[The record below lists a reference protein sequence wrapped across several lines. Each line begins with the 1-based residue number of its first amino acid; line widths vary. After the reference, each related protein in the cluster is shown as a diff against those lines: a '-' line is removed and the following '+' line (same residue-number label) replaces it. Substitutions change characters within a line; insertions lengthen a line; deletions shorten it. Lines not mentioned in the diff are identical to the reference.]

1 LERDLASESPTRTP
15 PTSDSLI
22 IAPSLLATDFTR
34 MGEQIEQVLA
44 AGVTWLHIDVMD
56 GHFVPNLSM
65 GPPVAQSVRK
75 AFPDAFLDSHLM
87 VTNPEFFAE
96 PFSKAGC
103 DLINFQIETTDQP
116 VELARKIRVLGVRV
130 GVTLNPDT
138 PADAIAALL
147 DRPIADGGVDLVLVM
162 SVWPGFGGQKFIE
175 KVLPKVSEIRRR
187 LQPGQYLEIDGGI
200 DLSTIS
206 RAASAGANVF
216 VAGTAVFRAPDPA
229 QAVRDLLAAAK

>member
-1 LERDLASESPTRTP
+1 MASSLRTP
-15 PTSDSLI
+15 PPSDSLI

-44 AGVTWLHIDVMD
+44 AGVSWLHVDVMD

-65 GPPVAQSVRK
+65 GPPVAASVRK
-75 AFPDAFLDSHLM
+75 AFPDVFLDSHLM

-96 PFSKAGC
+96 PFAKAGC
-103 DLINFQIETTDQP
+103 DLVNFQIETTDEP
-116 VELARKIRVLGVRV
+116 VELARKIRSLGVRV

-138 PADAIAALL
+138 PGDAIAALL

-162 SVWPGFGGQKFIE
+162 SVWPGFGGQKFID
-175 KVLPKVSEIRRR
+175 KVLPKVTGIRRR
-187 LQPGQYLEIDGGI
+187 MQPGQYLQIDGGI
-200 DLSTIS
+200 DLETIG
-206 RAASAGANVF
+206 RAAAAGANVF

-229 QAVRDLLAAAK
+229 QAVHDLLSAAKS